1 MFTVGPGT
9 PEWLLLRLRRNSP
22 PALTR
27 PCCPSAH
34 RYRRRVDGKISIEYK
49 KRPPHLS
56 GVSACP
62 RYHPACRTRRF
73 CRSEP
78 VTQAKRRSLPAP
90 CTGPFGGAA
99 REPVG
104 TVSRSLRTLSAA
116 SSALL
121 QRRWKRTIRFSVKAF
136 GYRNYMIILYSALR
150 FVNRFLQVLAQ
161 HLSAGSVMFFVI
173 RS

>member
-1 MFTVGPGT
+1 MKRKQRSA
-9 PEWLLLRLRRNSP
+9 LLKEGFPLRSLHSELL
-22 PALTR
+22 ALH
-27 PCCPSAH
+27 SFS
-34 RYRRRVDGKISIEYK
+34 GIK

-56 GVSACP
+56 GVSDCP

-136 GYRNYMIILYSALR
+136 GYRNYMIILYSAPR

>member
-1 MFTVGPGT
+1 MGSEGELRHGRKRGHPGVCRPTARGRKNLDRIQKTPTPSLRGERLPTV
-9 PEWLLLRLRRNSP
+9 P
-22 PALTR
+22 PCLQN
-27 PCCPSAH
+27 
-34 RYRRRVDGKISIEYK
+34 GK
-49 KRPPHLS
+49 
-56 GVSACP
+56 
-62 RYHPACRTRRF
+62 F

-104 TVSRSLRTLSAA
+104 TVGRSLRTLSAA

-136 GYRNYMIILYSALR
+136 GYRNYMIILYSVPR